1 MVMHSNEI
9 QNKTASNTHAAPVP
23 IRGNTDNQIGTANI
37 LSNLNTAITTTYL
50 FALENGLTNQTS
62 MANNFNQMNT
72 QLLLYIIIYV
82 FPLHHH
88 T

>member
-1 MVMHSNEI
+1 M
-9 QNKTASNTHAAPVP
+9 
-23 IRGNTDNQIGTANI
+23 

-62 MANNFNQMNT
+62 MANKFNQMNT
-72 QLLLYIIIYV
+72 QLLLYIILYV